1 MIVGKRILI
10 TCGPTWVP
18 IDKVRVVSNVSTGE
32 LGHLLA
38 ENLKK
43 AGAHVTLV
51 EGPVTHPLKIA
62 SIKRI
67 KFHYFSELKNI
78 LARELRKPYDCVIH
92 AAAVSDY
99 QLRKSSNDK
108 ISSGRRSLTLN
119 LVPTPK
125 LIETIKRINPKI
137 FLVGFKLESNLTKN
151 NLFKKTQTLFGKA
164 RCDLVVANS
173 SHKNKYNAF
182 IVSGKK
188 EILSTHSD
196 KKDLAKHLVNT
207 LSCRL

>member
-1 MIVGKRILI
+1 MIRGKRILI
-10 TCGPTWVP
+10 TCGPTWVALDP
-18 IDKVRVVSNVSTGE
+18 VRVISNVSTGK

-38 ENLKK
+38 EKLKK
-43 AGAHVTLV
+43 AGALVTLI

-67 KFHYFSELKNI
+67 KFHYFSELKEI
-78 LARELRKPYDCVIH
+78 LAKELRKPYDCVIH

-99 QLRKSSNDK
+99 QLRKSSDDK
-108 ISSGRRSLTLN
+108 ISSSRKSLTLN

-125 LIETIKRINPKI
+125 LIEIIKRINPKT
-137 FLVGFKLESNLTKN
+137 FLVGFKLESDLTKN
-151 NLFKKTQTLFGKA
+151 NLFKKTHALFESA
-164 RCDLVVANS
+164 NCDLVVANS
-173 SHKNKYNAF
+173 NHKNQYNAF
-182 IVSGKK
+182 VVSSKK

-196 KKDLAKHLVNT
+196 KKDLAKHLVSS